1 MKKRE
6 KGFALMTV
14 LVFFLVLLIL
24 GVGGAIIT
32 QMGYFSITSEAK
44 YTVAEKNANKGLMEV
59 LENEICN
66 DISGPGYTVIAKK
79 DEGHNYCFVWS
90 EGRYLGAK
98 VIKTAVFQA
107 LPWAAATFKNLDSLN
122 LSGSS
127 AIVGHESC
135 DDFCR
140 GFALAMGNLTNPNW
154 KIEKDPCKKN
164 PQGLTS
170 IKDPPYILDETLL
183 QTDLTSKLFNAR
195 NRDQLLQSLRDN
207 FSVEF
212 GNGTDNGTPIGLVES
227 ENERVKKLENV
238 NSCTASGNV
247 ITCEQG
253 SNADVFTWNPTKGV
267 YVYNKDGE
275 EYSKIDLGN
284 ATITFSGNFTGGG
297 YIAGNNISFSGN
309 VNATSPLILVARNEI
324 TISQNNIEISTFM
337 FTKNYNININVKN
350 LTIKNGIIYS
360 GGEGGKL
367 NIDQR
372 SNSKLGTQEN
382 PILIISD
389 NSINIAENGNVEV
402 YGAIFLTDANTT
414 FNLEKNGDFKI
425 HGIII
430 SNSPNNNSVNLKGN
444 FEVRFN
450 FNVLENLY
458 DNLSQFNLLRRPICP
473 NKKNLFILT
482 TMRTY

>member
-1 MKKRE
+1 MNKRK

-14 LVFFLVLLIL
+14 LIFFLVLLIL

-32 QMGYFSITSEAK
+32 QIGYFSIASEAK
-44 YTVAEKNANKGLMEV
+44 YSVAEKNANKGLLTV
-59 LENEICN
+59 LESGICT
-66 DISGPGYTVIAKK
+66 DSTSGTFLNGYTVIAKK
-79 DEGHNYCFVWS
+79 DDGYNYCFVWS

-98 VIKTAVFQA
+98 VIKTSIFQA
-107 LPWAAATFKNLDSLN
+107 IPWAAATFKNLDSLN

-212 GNGTDNGTPIGLVES
+212 GNGTDNGTPIGLVNGTSTGEDP
-227 ENERVKKLENV
+227 
-238 NSCTASGNV
+238 V
-247 ITCEQG
+247 ITLNVTNC
-253 SNADVFTWNPTKGV
+253 NATGITITCGEDKFTWENGKYT
-267 YVYNKDGE
+267 YNKNGTKS
-275 EYSKIDLGN
+275 SKIDLGN
-284 ATITFSGNFTGGG
+284 ATITFEDFTGGG

-324 TISQNNIEISTFM
+324 TISQNNIEISKTFM
-337 FTKNYNININVKN
+337 FSQNYNIDAQN
-350 LTIKNGIIYS
+350 LTIENGIIYS

-414 FNLEKNGDFKI
+414 FNLEGNGNFKI

-430 SNSPNNNSVNLKGN
+430 SNSPNENSVNLKGN

-450 FNVLENLY
+450 FKVLENLY
-458 DNLSQFNLLRRPICP
+458 DNLSQFNLLRPPLCSRR
-473 NKKNLFILT
+473 NFFITT
-482 TMRTY
+482 TMKTY

>member
-1 MKKRE
+1 MKKRK

-212 GNGTDNGTPIGLVES
+212 GNGTDNGTPTGLVDP
-227 ENERVKKLENV
+227 KITLNV
-238 NSCTASGNV
+238 NSCNATNNT
-247 ITCEQG
+247 ITCVSG
-253 SNADVFTWNPTKGV
+253 SDVYVFTWNSTKEV
-267 YVYNKDGE
+267 YTYNGNE
-275 EYSKIDLGN
+275 SSKIDLGN
-284 ATITFSGNFTGGG
+284 AQITFKNFSGGG
-297 YIAGNNISFSGN
+297 YIAGENIRFDQGAY
-309 VNATSPLILVARNEI
+309 VNPTSPLVLVARNGT
-324 TISQNNIEISTFM
+324 TISQNNIYISKTFM
-337 FTKNYNININVKN
+337 FSQNYNIDAQN
-350 LTIKNGIIYS
+350 LTIENGIIYS
-360 GGEGGKL
+360 GGAGVDNSNMI
-367 NIDQR
+367 NIN
-372 SNSKLGTQEN
+372 SNIQLGTSEN

-389 NSINIAENGNVEV
+389 NNITIGKNGNVDI

-414 FNLEKNGDFKI
+414 FKLEKNGNFKI

-430 SNSPNNNSVNLKGN
+430 SNSPNTNSINLNGN
-444 FEVRFN
+444 FEIRFN
-450 FNVLENLY
+450 FDVLDKLY
-458 DNLSQFNLLRRPICP
+458 RNLSQFNLLRRPICP